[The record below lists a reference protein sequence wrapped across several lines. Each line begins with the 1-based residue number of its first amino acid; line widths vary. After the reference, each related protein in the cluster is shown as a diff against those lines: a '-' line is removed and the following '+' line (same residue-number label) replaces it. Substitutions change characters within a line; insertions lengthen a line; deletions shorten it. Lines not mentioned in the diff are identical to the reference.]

1 LVTVAEAVGEI
12 VNRVW
17 QQAGRAKPLTIDD
30 EAAEGPPLTMWLWG
44 YCEMPA
50 PTGPRLIENA
60 GQIFHAVT
68 GPHRSIGDEHE
79 VLAFQHT
86 QSGTSC
92 RSGQGLELDNDLG
105 TSLGIGLGIGRRGSN
120 LVGSGA

>member
-1 LVTVAEAVGEI
+1 M
-12 VNRVW
+12 R
-17 QQAGRAKPLTIDD
+17 
-30 EAAEGPPLTMWLWG
+30 LWG
-44 YCEMPA
+44 NCEMPA
-50 PTGPRLIENA
+50 PTGPRFIENA

-105 TSLGIGLGIGRRGSN
+105 TSPGIGLGIGRRGSS
-120 LVGSGA
+120 LVGSGAWPAGQAGSTDQRDDEQPDKHGRGV